1 MVTLTES
8 SNPTDW
14 FAWTL
19 ANGNLNWEV
28 GLTTKIPADVKINGG
43 SGSIDA
49 DLESVNVQSL
59 SADLGSGSSTFKLP
73 QLKTSQMVD
82 LNSGSG
88 SVTMSIPAETDVTL
102 RLQSASG
109 SISISIPAGAAV
121 HIEVMDSGSG
131 SLSVPSGLLKISG
144 DDKTGTWESNGY
156 AQAAHHILI
165 KILDRGSGSISIQ

>member
-1 MVTLTES
+1 
-8 SNPTDW
+8 
-14 FAWTL
+14 
-19 ANGNLNWEV
+19 V

-144 DDKTGTWESNGY
+144 D
-156 AQAAHHILI
+156 II
-165 KILDRGSGSISIQ
+165 F